1 MSVSQKQHNAN
12 TSGTFNGGDTSAPAQ
27 REAASPAQPRQ
38 TPPRSVGASLYPTH
52 DTGEPTVA
60 TVLQHDIVDALKR
73 LRQARF
79 INNERA
85 IAIYE
90 RRFDELLDR
99 FAETK
104 R

>member
-1 MSVSQKQHNAN
+1 M
-12 TSGTFNGGDTSAPAQ
+12 
-27 REAASPAQPRQ
+27 
-38 TPPRSVGASLYPTH
+38 
-52 DTGEPTVA
+52 A